1 MQMPDLPEER
11 WVSISEA
18 ARLLGVSRQAVDHR
32 IKRGTLR
39 TRANNRGQKLV
50 QIPATVEV
58 TVEASNP
65 STTVAPPEPRHPAS
79 DAPET
84 MPLSVHRETIEAIQR
99 ASGESLAAL
108 QTAMDRQE
116 RQHQAEVDRLQK
128 MADRRFEQMMFSHED
143 EVAKLRAEHVRECR
157 ANRWQASLLAI
168 LVVAVLYIFFP
179 IVVK

>member
-1 MQMPDLPEER
+1 
-11 WVSISEA
+11 
-18 ARLLGVSRQAVDHR
+18 
-32 IKRGTLR
+32 
-39 TRANNRGQKLV
+39 
-50 QIPATVEV
+50 
-58 TVEASNP
+58 
-65 STTVAPPEPRHPAS
+65 
-79 DAPET
+79 